1 MTRAAALYIL
11 LLLTALPRE
20 AGAQAEDPGE
30 ALRSA
35 RESLLYA
42 RYEEAVASTRELLG
56 RTDLTA
62 SERNGALETKAIA
75 ELALDLNDEADAT
88 LRALYARDP
97 AHRLGDADASPTV
110 QAAFARVRESRP
122 DTVPVRIDH
131 APPGAL
137 ANRESPTIDVTI
149 ATGADAVEELRL
161 AHRTSGETRYDAVVL
176 RRTGPATAS
185 ARIPLLTERD
195 DGYVVEYFVEALSP
209 SRTVIAQAGSRA
221 EPFVVTIP
229 QPSSAAPFLVD
240 SGAPPSERDDAG
252 GSVLSEWWLWAA
264 IVAVVGGGIA
274 AYVLLGP
281 PSEGPTEGT
290 FGTTKLSLR

>member
-1 MTRAAALYIL
+1 MTRAAALL
-11 LLLTALPRE
+11 VMLTALPVA
-20 AGAQAEDPGE
+20 AGAQVTDPSE
-30 ALRSA
+30 ALQSV

-42 RYEEAVASTRELLG
+42 RYEEAVASTRELLA
-56 RTDLTA
+56 RADLTA
-62 SERNGALETKAIA
+62 AQRNDALEAKAIA
-75 ELALDLNDEADAT
+75 ELALDLSDEAEAT

-97 AHRLGDADASPTV
+97 AHRLSDADASPTV

-122 DTVPVRIDH
+122 DTLPVRIDH

-137 ANRESPTIDVTI
+137 ANRESPRIDVTV

-161 AHRTSGETRYDAVVL
+161 AHRTSGETRYDAVVM
-176 RRTGPATAS
+176 RRTGPSTAS

-195 DGYVVEYFVEALSP
+195 GAYVVEYFVEALSP

-221 EPFVVTIP
+221 EPFIVTIP
-229 QPSSAAPFLVD
+229 EPSSAAPVLV
-240 SGAPPSERDDAG
+240 AG
-252 GSVLSEWWLWAA
+252 GERPASPEDTSGSIFAEWWLWAA
-264 IVAVVGGGIA
+264 VVAVVGGAVA

-290 FGTTKLSLR
+290 FGTTTLSIR